1 MNLARN
7 GGIAIDLDSGLLV
20 RASGGSG
27 GSGGSGSAGAVTFYT
42 CVSVDASSKT
52 WSGQRWEWQETGYVK
67 LDAVTEG
74 LTFGDRFTPVAGQVY
89 NAEATVR
96 ATILCHK
103 QGVVPE
109 GAVFHASLCALMETA
124 ESGQALTVKE
134 GPAPEETVEDG
145 IPCLKF
151 SGGTVLAFP
160 YSGLPTGKTPFT
172 VSVWAKMDAGS
183 AAAHVF
189 GYGNLGAEGG
199 GCTIHLSSG
208 RVTDVGGCGYDH
220 GCDLPSGKSAM
231 AWHHYAI
238 RWDGTY
244 SRIYVDGALLSTMDR
259 SGRNMSQYNGAIGG
273 SHSWGDRFSGYIAAA
288 RIYDT
293 ALDDGGILSL
303 AGEFNPLSAG

>member
-42 CVSVDASSKT
+42 CVSVDANSKT

-74 LTFGDRFTPVAGQVY
+74 LTFGDRFTPVAGQIY

-134 GPAPEETVEDG
+134 GPAPEEVTEDG

-151 SGGTVLAFP
+151 SGSSILKFP
-160 YSGLPTGKTPFT
+160 DSGLPMGQNPFT
-172 VSVWAKMDAGS
+172 VSAWAKMSPGAPDAI
-183 AAAHVF
+183 VF
-189 GYGNLGAEGG
+189 GYGNLGTEAG
-199 GCTIHLSSG
+199 GCTICLRDG
-208 RVTDVGGCGYDH
+208 QVTDVGGCDYDH
-220 GCDLPSGKSAM
+220 TCALPSGKSVT

-238 RWDGTY
+238 TWDVTY
-244 SRIYVDGALLSTMDR
+244 SRIYVDGVLIGTMDR
-259 SGRNMSQYNGAIGG
+259 HGRWMKNYGGAIG
-273 SHSWGDRFSGYIAAA
+273 SSYSWGSYFSGFIAAA
-288 RIYDT
+288 RIYNT
-293 ALDDGGILSL
+293 VLDDGGILSL
-303 AGEFNPLSAG
+303 AGEFSPAAG

>member
-20 RASGGSG
+20 RNPGGSG
-27 GSGGSGSAGAVTFYT
+27 GSGGGSGSAGAVTFYT

-74 LTFGDRFTPVAGQVY
+74 LTFGNRYTPVAGQIY

-124 ESGQALTVKE
+124 ESGQALTLQ
-134 GPAPEETVEDG
+134 GPAPEEVTEDG

-151 SGGTVLAFP
+151 SGSSILKFP
-160 YSGLPTGKTPFT
+160 DSGLPMGQNPFT
-172 VSVWAKMDAGS
+172 VSAWAKMSPGAPDAI
-183 AAAHVF
+183 VF
-189 GYGNLGAEGG
+189 GYGNLGTEAG
-199 GCTIHLSSG
+199 GCTICLRDG
-208 RVTDVGGCGYDH
+208 QVTDVGGCGYDH
-220 GCDLPSGKSAM
+220 GCDLPSGKSAT

-244 SRIYVDGALLSTMDR
+244 SRICVDGALLSTMDR

-273 SHSWGDRFSGYIAAA
+273 SHSWGDCFSGFIAAA

-293 ALDDGGILSL
+293 ALDEGGILSL